1 MKKNKKPK
9 SRFRKLIGKLFFLC
23 LLFLIF
29 CVIVNIYE
37 VQSTKEFVYSNP
49 AALPRKYTVLIPGAK
64 VYTNSVSHVV
74 NDRIKAAVSLV
85 EGGKCQ
91 VYLVSGDHGT
101 KSYDEVNVIKKYM
114 QNNYGADESKIFLD
128 HAGFSTYETMYRA
141 RDIFCVEGVVIV
153 TQKKFAPRAAY
164 IARKLGLDAVVYEAP
179 EVYPYAR
186 NTKLSWEAREF
197 LARVKAFFDVTF
209 HAKPKYLGDQIP
221 ITGDPSLS
229 WD

>member
-1 MKKNKKPK
+1 M
-9 SRFRKLIGKLFFLC
+9 
-23 LLFLIF
+23 FLIF

-114 QNNYGADESKIFLD
+114 ENNYDADESKIFLD

-141 RDIFCVEGVVIV
+141 RDIFRVEGAIIV